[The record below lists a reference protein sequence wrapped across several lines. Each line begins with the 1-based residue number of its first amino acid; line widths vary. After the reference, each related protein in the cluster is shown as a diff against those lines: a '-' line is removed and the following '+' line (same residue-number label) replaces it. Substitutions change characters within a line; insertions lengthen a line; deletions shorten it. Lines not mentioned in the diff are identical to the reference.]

1 MRWLLWCFCLLA
13 ESYETINHY
22 HYCTTMRG
30 SDILRY
36 VIVSGYVAFCQI
48 KVFRQ
53 LIFHYLQNVFAGRI
67 YPTGRSL
74 ETPDIEE

>member
-1 MRWLLWCFCLLA
+1 
-13 ESYETINHY
+13 
-22 HYCTTMRG
+22 MRG

-53 LIFHYLQNVFAGRI
+53 LIFHYLENVFAGRI

-74 ETPDIEE
+74 ETPDMEEWAQRIEVHDDEHSLIMAWRLGYCYV